1 MAIISIVVAAS
12 ENNVIGKDNQLLW
25 HLPDD
30 FKFFKAQTI
39 NKVIVMGRKT
49 FESIGNRALPKR
61 INVVISRNANF
72 EVPEEVV
79 LVDSLEA
86 AIRKYQKEEEI
97 CIIGGEQIYTIAL
110 PLVNI
115 IYITRVHTELDGDT
129 YFPEIPTN
137 DFILEAEEWHPQDEK
152 HAFSFTFQK
161 WVRKNG

>member
-72 EVPEEVV
+72 KVPEEVV

>member
-12 ENNVIGKDNQLLW
+12 ENNVIGKDNQLIW
-25 HLPDD
+25 YLPDD
-30 FKFFKAQTI
+30 LKFFKAQTI

-72 EVPEEVV
+72 EVPENVI
-79 LVDSLEA
+79 LVNSLEE
-86 AIRKYQKEEEI
+86 AIQQYQNEEEI
-97 CIIGGEQIYTIAL
+97 CIVGGQQIYTMAIS
-110 PLVNI
+110 LVDI
-115 IYITRVHTELDGDT
+115 IYITRVHTEIEGDT